1 LSRKM
6 ADALDNLSL
15 PPSTADALL
24 GRDNKERSVLNAVIA
39 YENGEWDHASQAATS
54 AGVDSAVLPTAY
66 TTALRWAQ
74 DISRSGISAPHSA

>member
-1 LSRKM
+1 M
-6 ADALDNLSL
+6 ADALDNLPL

-39 YENGEWDHASQAATS
+39 YENGEWDDALQAAAN
-54 AGVDSAVLPTAY
+54 AGVDAAVLPTAY

-74 DISRSGISAPHSA
+74 DISRSGITAPRPA